1 MGRQRSIWVSGL
13 IIRVM
18 ALKSRAIYQYGVGG
32 GGGVVDKKK
41 GSATPPVNCRCRW
54 CELFFYSL
62 NLKNIVKYCI

>member
-32 GGGVVDKKK
+32 GGGVCRFKKRVRQPLLLIVDV
-41 GSATPPVNCRCRW
+41 GGVSY
-54 CELFFYSL
+54 FF
-62 NLKNIVKYCI
+62 IR